1 MESLINRFMKYVTME
16 TTSDEDGVKCPTTE
30 GQMRF
35 AQQLVEELKSIG
47 AQEISL
53 DENGYV
59 MATIPANTDKE
70 VPVIGFISHMDTSP
84 EASGKNVKPQIVR
97 FSGSDIL
104 INKEK
109 NISLSMSDF
118 PETEAY
124 LGQDV
129 IVSDGT
135 TLLGADDKAGIAEIM
150 TMTENLLKDNS
161 IPHGK
166 IRIAFTPDEEIGRGA
181 DLFNVEQF
189 GAQWAYTVDGGVM
202 GEIQYEN
209 FNAAVAEIH
218 ITGRNVHPGEAKGK
232 MINASRVA
240 AAIQSSLPFSEVPER
255 TEGYEGFFHTLEMNC
270 SPEKGYM
277 KMLIRDHD
285 LARFEY
291 KKELLKKN
299 CEIINMQYGCG
310 GIEVKIRDQYFNM
323 KEKIVPN
330 MHIVDIAKEAMLKC
344 NVIPQPLP
352 IRGGTDGATLSFKGL
367 PCPNIFTGGMN
378 FHSRFE
384 YIPVNSMIAAVN
396 VLTEICKIVAK

>member
-1 MESLINRFMKYVTME
+1 MEALINRFMKYVKIE
-16 TTSDEDGVKCPTTE
+16 TTSDEQCDKTPTTQ
-30 GQMRF
+30 GQTHF
-35 AQQLVEELKSIG
+35 AETLREELTRIG
-47 AQEISL
+47 AEEVYL
-53 DENGYV
+53 DENGYL
-59 MATIPANTDKE
+59 MATIPATTDKE

-84 EASGKNVKPQIVR
+84 EASGKDVKPQIVR
-97 FSGSDIL
+97 FTGSDIV

-109 NISLSMSDF
+109 NIVLSVSDF
-118 PETEAY
+118 PETENY

-150 TMTENLLKDNS
+150 TMAETLLTDKS

-181 DLFNVEQF
+181 DKFDVKRF
-189 GAQWAYTVDGGVM
+189 DADWAYTVDGGVL

-209 FNAAVAEIH
+209 FNAAVADIH

-232 MINASRVA
+232 MINAARIA
-240 AAIQSSLPFSEVPER
+240 AAIQNSLPFSEVPES
-255 TEGYEGFFHTLEMNC
+255 TEGHEGFFHTVEMNC
-270 SPEKGYM
+270 TPEKGHM
-277 KMLIRDHD
+277 KMIIRDHD
-285 LARFEY
+285 RTKFEH

-299 CEIINMQYGCG
+299 CEIINTQYGCG

-330 MHIVDIAKEAMLKC
+330 MHIVELAKEAMLNC

-352 IRGGTDGATLSFKGL
+352 IRGGTDGATLSFMGL

-384 YIPVNSMIAAVN
+384 YIPINSMIAAVN
-396 VLTEICKIVAK
+396 VLTEICRLTAK

>member
-1 MESLINRFMKYVTME
+1 MEALINRFMKYVKIE
-16 TTSDEDGVKCPTTE
+16 TTSDEQCDKTPTTQ
-30 GQMRF
+30 GQTHF
-35 AQQLVEELKSIG
+35 AETLKEELIRIG
-47 AQEISL
+47 AEEVYL
-53 DENGYV
+53 DENGYL
-59 MATIPANTDKE
+59 MATIPATTDKE

-84 EASGKNVKPQIVR
+84 EASGKDVKPQIVR
-97 FSGSDIL
+97 FTGSDIV

-109 NISLSMSDF
+109 NIVLSVSDF
-118 PETEAY
+118 PETENY

-150 TMTENLLKDNS
+150 TMAETLLTDKS

-181 DLFNVEQF
+181 DKFDVKRF
-189 GAQWAYTVDGGVM
+189 GADWAYTVDGGIL

-209 FNAAVAEIH
+209 FNAAVADIH

-232 MINASRVA
+232 MINAVRVA
-240 AAIQSSLPFSEVPER
+240 AAIQNSLPFSEVPES
-255 TEGYEGFFHTLEMNC
+255 TEGHEGFFHTVEMNC
-270 SPEKGYM
+270 TPEKGHM
-277 KMLIRDHD
+277 KMIIRDHD
-285 LARFEY
+285 RTKFEH

-299 CEIINMQYGCG
+299 CEIINTQYGCG

-330 MHIVDIAKEAMLKC
+330 MHIVELAKEAMLNC

-352 IRGGTDGATLSFKGL
+352 IRGGTDGATLSFMGL

-384 YIPVNSMIAAVN
+384 YIPINSMVAAVN
-396 VLTEICKIVAK
+396 VLTEICRLTAK

>member
-1 MESLINRFMKYVTME
+1 MESLINRFMQYVKME
-16 TTSDEDGVKCPTTE
+16 TTSDEEIGKCPTTK
-30 GQMRF
+30 GQLVM
-35 AQQLVEELKSIG
+35 AQYLVEELKKIG

-59 MATIPANTDKE
+59 MATIPATTDKE

-84 EASGKNVKPQIVR
+84 EASGKDVKPQIVR
-97 FSGSDIL
+97 FTGSDIV

-109 NISLSMSDF
+109 NIVLSVSDF
-118 PETEAY
+118 PETENY

-150 TMTENLLKDNS
+150 TMAEKLLTDKS

-181 DLFNVEQF
+181 DKFDVKRF
-189 GAQWAYTVDGGVM
+189 GADWAYTVDGGVL

-209 FNAAVAEIH
+209 FNAAVADIH

-232 MINASRVA
+232 MINAARVA
-240 AAIQSSLPFSEVPER
+240 AAIQNSLPFSEVPES
-255 TEGYEGFFHTLEMNC
+255 TAGYEGFFHTVEMNC
-270 SPEKGYM
+270 TPEKGHI
-277 KMLIRDHD
+277 KMIIRDHD
-285 LARFEY
+285 RTKFEH
-291 KKELLKKN
+291 KKELLKKS
-299 CEIINMQYGCG
+299 CEIINTQYGCG

-330 MHIVDIAKEAMLKC
+330 MHIVELAKEAMLNC

-352 IRGGTDGATLSFKGL
+352 IRGGTDGATLSFMGL

-384 YIPVNSMIAAVN
+384 YIPINSMVAAVN
-396 VLTEICKIVAK
+396 VLTEICRLTAK